1 MMRMTLS
8 IMPLILL
15 AACWKGEA
23 AEKKPIEADNTGQNV
38 RDREGET
45 LTPIDQLGS
54 KADLD
59 LTAAIR
65 KALMD
70 EDALSVNAKNI
81 KIITQDGVV
90 TLRGPVETQAEKDR
104 IEAIAKALPGVITVK
119 NELEA
124 KNP

>member
-1 MMRMTLS
+1 MKRTTLWGL
-8 IMPLILL
+8 PLALL
-15 AACWKGEA
+15 AACSKGEA
-23 AEKKPIEADNTGQNV
+23 AEKKSLEPDNTGQNV
-38 RDREGET
+38 RDRDGET
-45 LTPIDQLGS
+45 LTPTDQPES

-81 KIITQDGVV
+81 KIISRDGVV

-104 IEAIAKALPGVITVK
+104 IDALAKAVPGVITVD
-119 NELEA
+119 NQLEVER
-124 KNP
+124 P